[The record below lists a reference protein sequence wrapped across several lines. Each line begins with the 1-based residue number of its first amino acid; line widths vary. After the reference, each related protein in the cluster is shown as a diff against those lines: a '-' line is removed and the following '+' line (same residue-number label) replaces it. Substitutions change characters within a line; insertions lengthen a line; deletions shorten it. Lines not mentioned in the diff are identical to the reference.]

1 MSHPDATTKIKV
13 NHQIAEPPMYRVIY
27 LNDNTTSIDFVISSL
42 IEFFDYNQ
50 QTAMQIATDIH
61 EQGSAIVA
69 VLAYELAE
77 QKGIEVTVSAR
88 TQNFPLMVK
97 LEPDNT

>member
-27 LNDNTTSIDFVISSL
+27 LNDNTTSMEFVVSSL
-42 IEFFDYNQ
+42 IEFFDYNHE
-50 QTAMQIATDIH
+50 TAMQIATDIH
-61 EQGSAIVA
+61 EQGSGIVA

-88 TQNFPLMVK
+88 AQNYPLMVK

>member
-1 MSHPDATTKIKV
+1 MSHPEATTKIKV
-13 NHQIAEPPMYRVIY
+13 NHQIAEPPMYKVIY
-27 LNDNTTSIDFVISSL
+27 VNDNTTSMEFVVSSL

-50 QTAMQIATDIH
+50 QTATQIATDIH
-61 EQGSAIVA
+61 EQGSGVVA

-88 TQNFPLMVK
+88 SQNYPLMVR